1 MSTTE
6 SGAAPAR
13 VGPFELAPG
22 VLPRH
27 FLVLLLASFFSI
39 GLLNLVNNL
48 RPYLFEL
55 VLGIPDA
62 ERGRLAGKLDF
73 IAEIPTLLLAGLFGA
88 WADRIGRRVLYA
100 GGFACLALGF
110 LLFPLAS
117 PGFMLYLPV
126 LLCAC
131 GAAAIGTMLATVIAD
146 YPTER
151 ARGKLVGACFFLN
164 GIGIATMIS
173 VPTKL
178 PAALRPAAGDPVMAL
193 RWTYWIVAGLCLIPL
208 LATAFG
214 LAPWRRRDAASAA
227 QLPPLAQ
234 RLLIGLK
241 AARDPRIRLAYASAI
256 VTRAAL
262 SIVSGFFFMWMV
274 QAGKA
279 RGMSVEQSYAASG
292 GVLVTVQ
299 IVATAWAAIVITFI
313 DRFDRVVALAMGS
326 GLTAIGYTLFGLQ
339 DDPFQPAMYG
349 FAVLMG
355 IGEMSGIL
363 TSQSLIGKVAPETTR
378 GSVIGVY
385 TICGGLGILGSALLG
400 GWLFDV
406 WRPSA
411 PYILMGTASA
421 LLCCYALK
429 VRYGERL
436 RQMA

>member
-1 MSTTE
+1 MSSTQPE
-6 SGAAPAR
+6 AAPAR
-13 VGPFELAPG
+13 LGPFELSPG

-27 FLVLLLASFFSI
+27 FMVLLLASFFSI

-62 ERGRLAGKLDF
+62 QRGRVAGRLDF
-73 IAEIPTLLLAGLFGA
+73 IAELPTLLLAGVFGA
-88 WADRIGRRVLYA
+88 WADRIGRRALYA
-100 GGFACLALGF
+100 GGFTCLALGF
-110 LLFPLAS
+110 ALFPLVRVDWT
-117 PGFMLYLPV
+117 LYVPV
-126 LLCAC
+126 LLCAT

-178 PAALRPAAGDPVMAL
+178 PAGLQSAAGDPVSAL

-208 LATAFG
+208 LATAIG
-214 LAPWRRRDAASAA
+214 LAPWRPKAGSSTAA
-227 QLPPLAQ
+227 LPSFAQ
-234 RLLIGLK
+234 RILIGIK
-241 AARDPRIRLAYASAI
+241 AARDPRIRLAYVSAI
-256 VTRAAL
+256 ITRASL

-299 IVATAWAAIVITFI
+299 IVATFWAAIVISFI

-339 DDPFQPAMYG
+339 ENPFQPAMYA

-363 TSQSLIGKVAPETTR
+363 TSQSLIGKVAPEATR
-378 GSVIGVY
+378 GSVIGAY
-385 TICGGLGILGSALLG
+385 TFCGGLGILGSALLG

-421 LLCCYALK
+421 LLCCYAVM
-429 VRYGERL
+429 VRINERQ
-436 RQMA
+436 RPVA